1 MNDMWPPTV
10 TEAFALRLTAGD
22 EPDSV
27 ELGMVVVGDAL
38 YVRAFRG
45 PRSQWF
51 RAAVA
56 QGRGHVRI
64 GSLDRD
70 VALSHYTGDPAAVD
84 AAYRAKYG
92 ADGTL
97 VDNPVARSATLRIEY
112 AGRTILVDP
121 QLDPAG
127 ARDAVPNTPNP
138 RRSPL
143 GELPIPA
150 EQVIEG
156 VDALL
161 VTHLHRDH
169 FDDTAREL
177 LPRHLP
183 VFCQPPDTERLH
195 ADGFTD
201 VRPVHGD
208 ATLDDIL
215 IARTEGQHGVGEIGA
230 AMAPVSGFVLA
241 APAEPTVYIAGDT
254 ILCDEVRAAVAEYRP
269 DYIVVNASAAQ
280 FNEGGP
286 IVMNN
291 EDVAQLSKEA
301 PDATIVAVHFET
313 VSHSTQTRAD
323 LRALNLPNV
332 AVPDDGAALEGAAP

>member
-1 MNDMWPPTV
+1 MLWRSCASV
-10 TEAFALRLTAGD
+10 QGVKLT
-22 EPDSV
+22 
-27 ELGMVVVGDAL
+27 L
-38 YVRAFRG
+38 
-45 PRSQWF
+45 
-51 RAAVA
+51 
-56 QGRGHVRI
+56 I
-64 GSLDRD
+64 
-70 VALSHYTGDPAAVD
+70 
-84 AAYRAKYG
+84 
-92 ADGTL
+92 
-97 VDNPVARSATLRIEY
+97 RSATLRLDY
-112 AGRTILVDP
+112 GGHTLLVDP

-183 VFCQPPDTERLH
+183 VFCQPPDTERL
-195 ADGFTD
+195 
-201 VRPVHGD
+201 
-208 ATLDDIL
+208 
-215 IARTEGQHGVGEIGA
+215 HGVGEIGA

-313 VSHSTQTRAD
+313 VSHSTETRAD
-323 LRALNLPNV
+323 LRARTLPNV
-332 AVPDDGAALEGAAP
+332 VVPDDGAMLD

>member
-1 MNDMWPPTV
+1 MLWRSCASV
-10 TEAFALRLTAGD
+10 QGVKLT
-22 EPDSV
+22 
-27 ELGMVVVGDAL
+27 L
-38 YVRAFRG
+38 
-45 PRSQWF
+45 
-51 RAAVA
+51 
-56 QGRGHVRI
+56 I
-64 GSLDRD
+64 
-70 VALSHYTGDPAAVD
+70 
-84 AAYRAKYG
+84 
-92 ADGTL
+92 
-97 VDNPVARSATLRIEY
+97 RSATLRLSYGGQEL
-112 AGRTILVDP
+112 LVDP

-127 ARDAVPNTPNP
+127 AREAVPNTPNP

-313 VSHSTQTRAD
+313 VSHSTETRAD
-323 LRALNLPNV
+323 LRARALPNV
-332 AVPDDGAALEGAAP
+332 VVPDDGATLD

>member
-1 MNDMWPPTV
+1 MGMLDGSCWDPV
-10 TEAFALRLTAGD
+10 QVQLT
-22 EPDSV
+22 
-27 ELGMVVVGDAL
+27 L
-38 YVRAFRG
+38 
-45 PRSQWF
+45 
-51 RAAVA
+51 
-56 QGRGHVRI
+56 I
-64 GSLDRD
+64 
-70 VALSHYTGDPAAVD
+70 
-84 AAYRAKYG
+84 
-92 ADGTL
+92 
-97 VDNPVARSATLRIEY
+97 RSATLRLTYDGHEL
-112 AGRTILVDP
+112 LVDP

-127 ARDAVPNTPNP
+127 TREAVPNTPNP

-143 GELPIPA
+143 GELPVGA
-150 EQVIEG
+150 EQVVEG

-161 VTHLHRDH
+161 ITHLHRDH

-177 LPRHLP
+177 LPRGLP
-183 VFCQPPDTERLH
+183 LFCQPPDTERLH

-201 VRPVHGD
+201 VRAVHGD
-208 ATLDDIL
+208 ATLGDIL
-215 IARTEGQHGVGEIGA
+215 IARTEGHHGVGEIGA

-313 VSHSTQTRAD
+313 VSHSTQTRAE
-323 LRALNLPNV
+323 LRALALPNV
-332 AVPDDGAALEGAAP
+332 LIPEDGETLD